1 MKNWSFQS
9 LNREI
14 KKHSVKSGL
23 KWIFD
28 SSSYMHDI
36 LALFIWTLP
45 SSIIMIRTLANKE
58 KRTKLRKSDLEH
70 EISSRTFLLI
80 DLRKERCNPE
90 FLVLLNIMKA
100 WQWAALCREAL
111 DLGYRAP
118 ERVGLFQNLEERKS
132 KSASMLCLTARPV
145 WWLWLLTTTKNPH
158 MCFYP
163 RLYSINLH
171 REWLQ
176 HKHGQWIFQSSKAIV

>member
-58 KRTKLRKSDLEH
+58 KQTKLRKSNLEH

-118 ERVGLFQNLEERKS
+118 KRVGLYFRTLKKESPSQQVCC
-132 KSASMLCLTARPV
+132 ASQQDQ
-145 WWLWLLTTTKNPH
+145 
-158 MCFYP
+158 YDG
-163 RLYSINLH
+163 YDY
-171 REWLQ
+171 
-176 HKHGQWIFQSSKAIV
+176 